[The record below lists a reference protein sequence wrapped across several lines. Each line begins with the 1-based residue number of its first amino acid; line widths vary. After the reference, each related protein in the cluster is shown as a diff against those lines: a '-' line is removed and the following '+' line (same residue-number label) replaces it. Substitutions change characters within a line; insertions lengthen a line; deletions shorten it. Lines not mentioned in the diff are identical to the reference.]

1 MNIPHPLQVLCQQSL
16 RLLDLLLQERQAL
29 QDNHLPTLT
38 SLLSVKEACVQTL
51 IQLELGFREQVQ
63 REGFSLTTE
72 GISAWLERQR
82 CSQLP
87 WVQLK
92 AVLHV
97 IRDLNGINGTV
108 ISRAERNTQRLLE
121 IITGQPQV
129 NTYRANGLHSASQLS
144 RAYGRA

>member
-1 MNIPHPLQVLCQQSL
+1 MNVSHPLQALCQQSM

-29 QDNHLPTLT
+29 QDNHLTTLT
-38 SLLSVKEACVQTL
+38 GLLSQKEDCVQAL
-51 IQLELGFREQVQ
+51 MQLEIGFREQVQ
-63 REGFSLTTE
+63 REGFNLDTD

-82 CSQLP
+82 YSQLP
-87 WVQLK
+87 WTQLK
-92 AVLHV
+92 AILQVV
-97 IRDLNGINGTV
+97 RDLNGINGTV

>member
-1 MNIPHPLQVLCQQSL
+1 MNVSHPLQVLCQQSL
-16 RLLDLLLQERQAL
+16 KLLDLLLQERQAL
-29 QDNHLPTLT
+29 QDNHLSTLT

-63 REGFSLTTE
+63 REGFCLDSE

-82 CSQLP
+82 YSQLP
-87 WVQLK
+87 WIQLK
-92 AVLHV
+92 AVLHIV
-97 IRDLNGINGTV
+97 RDLNGINGTV

-129 NTYRANGLHSASQLS
+129 STYCANGLHSASQLS